1 MRNDYSYTATGAG
14 RLGPIFAVFVPDK
27 QLRGIKKEAAALF
40 FCFTLK
46 QTRPYQFP
54 RVFQ

>member
-40 FCFTLK
+40 FFFTLK
-46 QTRPYQFP
+46 HTRPYQFP